1 MGGTRMVRFG
11 RLLLLL
17 GAVSPSGC
25 AFDRA
30 PVMADA
36 GYRDPNWACRALH
49 RPAGGGSDGGARTT
63 YGGSHDGPG
72 VLVVLAL
79 IPILAGAC
87 AVSRL

>member
-1 MGGTRMVRFG
+1 MVRFG

-17 GAVSPSGC
+17 GAVSASGC

-30 PVMADA
+30 PVTADA
-36 GYRDPNWACRALH
+36 GYRDPNWASRALH
-49 RPAGGGSDGGARTT
+49 RPAGGGLDGRAQTT
-63 YGGSHDGPG
+63 YGSPENGVG